1 MGFVKE
7 NWQTISLGILVVTVT
22 WSVRGWTSSI
32 DGRIENLEKAVKE
45 IKDFLKSIFPS
56 TTLTNSPINLT
67 DLGKDVSQELNASSW
82 ARSVALSLV
91 NEEVPELKA
100 FSHYEIQKYCFD
112 IVEERAGLTE
122 MGKQVEKSAYK
133 KGLKKQQVLDVLAIE
148 LRDSIFERLNMDKNA
163 NY

>member
-1 MGFVKE
+1 MDFVKE
-7 NWQTISLGILVVTVT
+7 NWQIISLVILVITVT
-22 WSVRGWTSSI
+22 WRVRGWTSSV

-45 IKDFLKSIFPS
+45 VKNLLKSLFPS
-56 TTLTNSPINLT
+56 TTLTDSPINLT
-67 DLGKDVSQELNASSW
+67 DLGKDISQELNASRW

-91 NEEVPELKA
+91 HEEVPELKA

-133 KGLKKQQVLDVLAIE
+133 KGLKKQQVLDVLAVE
-148 LRDSIFERLNMDKNA
+148 LRDAIFEQLNMDKNA